1 MQPSRQQI
9 GTVPLAAVIAL
20 WIGVFVPLAFAK
32 KVPAPVAQTGQTTSF
47 ATGDDGDIEAGVP
60 FPTPRFINKGDGTVE
75 DQLTGLI
82 WLRKADCSTISTAD
96 WPTAV
101 SNANHL
107 AHGQCGLVDGS
118 VAGDWRLPNIKEL
131 QSLLDFGFADPVLSN
146 AAGTAHW
153 TEGDAFL
160 GVRSSDYWSS
170 TSDLSQPDSVFA
182 VSLGNGRASPGASR
196 QAFATNANVWPVR
209 GGQ

>member
-1 MQPSRQQI
+1 MQPSRQQR
-9 GTVPLAAVIAL
+9 GTVPMAAVIAL

-60 FPTPRFINKGDGTVE
+60 FPTPRFLNKGDGTVE
-75 DQLTGLI
+75 DKLTGLI
-82 WLRKADCSTISTAD
+82 WLRQADCLGTAD

-101 SNANHL
+101 SKANHL
-107 AHGQCGLVDGS
+107 AHGQCGLVDRS
-118 VAGDWRLPNIKEL
+118 VAGDWRLPNVKEL

-146 AAGTAHW
+146 AAGTGHW

-160 GVRSSDYWSS
+160 GVRIEYWSS
-170 TSDLSQPDSVFA
+170 TTDLSFPDSVFT
-182 VSLGNGRASPGASR
+182 VRLDRGGSSGGASR
-196 QAFATNANVWPVR
+196 QAFVTNANVWPVR